1 MPAYNSERYVG
12 EAIKSILD
20 QIFNDFELIV
30 INDGSTDSTLEVIH
44 SFSDQ
49 RIKLIDNVTNMGN
62 TIARNKGCERAS
74 GKYIC
79 AMDSDDVSTLN
90 RLEMQFKFMEDNPD
104 VGLSGGGFRIYEREE
119 DIFFMEA
126 DYDEIKVMLLR
137 SFCFRH
143 SALIFRTSLLKK
155 YNLKYNEK
163 FKLAQDY
170 DLVMN
175 CSRYFPITNIPVDL
189 YHNRIHDNQISWK
202 YRPEQISAV
211 NEIRLNQLRYIG
223 IEPDNH
229 EIELHSSLLNKTP
242 IEFNESTNVNRWIDK
257 VIKKNK
263 EKKYYNQEKLE
274 LFFDALLTEQPFCN
288 KKKREILSFKLK
300 SKEKIKVDLKDVTFL
315 LILKID
321 SDEQIENTNTIV
333 RYLIKYFNT
342 TIIILEADEFQ
353 RYFPEIESDEVTYK
367 FVSDNSFVLQKNR
380 WINYLF
386 PAINTLYF
394 SVWDIDTIV
403 PEKQVIDGIKMLRS
417 GKSVM
422 NLPYDGRICYCDKLM
437 SNIFRQIVSIEHL
450 YKYKTAFE
458 LYEGWN
464 SCGSVFFA
472 SKKGYIEAGTE
483 NDKILNS
490 KIVDEDR
497 VKRLEVSGLIISRSE
512 GPIFKLWH
520 PWMRRRK
527 IISIDAEINDR
538 KEFLKTCSMVY
549 GCKVN

>member
-12 EAIKSILD
+12 EAIISMLN
-20 QIFNDFELIV
+20 QTFNDFELIV
-30 INDGSTDSTLEVIH
+30 INDGSTDSTLEVIQ

-49 RIKLIDNVTNMGN
+49 RIKLIDNITNMGN

-90 RLEMQFKFMEDNPD
+90 RLEIQFKYMEDNPD
-104 VGLSGGGFRIYEREE
+104 VGLSGGGFRIYEKEK
-119 DIFFMEA
+119 DIFLMEA

-143 SALIFRTSLLKK
+143 SALIFRHSLLKK

-163 FKLAQDY
+163 YKLAQDY

-189 YHNRIHDNQISWK
+189 YHYRIHDNQISWK
-202 YRPEQISAV
+202 YRSEQISAV

-223 IEPDNH
+223 IEPDTH
-229 EIELHSSLLNKTP
+229 ELELHISLLKKAP
-242 IEFNESTNVNRWIDK
+242 IEFNESANVNRWIDK
-257 VIKKNK
+257 VTKKNK

-274 LFFDALLTEQPFCN
+274 LFFDALLTDQPFCY
-288 KKKREILSFKLK
+288 KRKREILSFKLE

-321 SDEQIENTNTIV
+321 SDEQIENTNTVV
-333 RYLIKYFNT
+333 RYLTKNFRT

-353 RYFPEIESDEVTYK
+353 HYFPEIESDEVKYD
-367 FVSDNSFVLQKNR
+367 FVKDNCVGLQKNR

-386 PAINTLYF
+386 PEIKTPLF

-403 PEKQVIDGIKMLRS
+403 PEKQVIDGINILRS
-417 GKSVM
+417 GNSIM

-437 SNIFRQIVSIEHL
+437 SNIFRRTLSMDQL
-450 YKYKTAFE
+450 QKYKSAFE

-472 SKKGYIEAGTE
+472 DTKRYIKAGTE
-483 NDKILNS
+483 NEKILNS
-490 KIVDEDR
+490 KIADEER
-497 VKRLEVSGLIISRSE
+497 VKRLEVSGLLISRLG
-512 GPIFKLWH
+512 GPVFKLWQ
-520 PWMRRRK
+520 PGMTRRI
-527 IISIDAEINDR
+527 IISTEAEINDR

-549 GCKVN
+549 ECKVN